1 MLFVFRISYP
11 EFRIPNFVSRISY
24 PEFRMSLLG
33 FRKHV
38 SECCAITQK
47 RCPPMVK
54 DKEKVM
60 FRSSRRISHGTDLR
74 QSVKYD
80 YTASCE
86 VHAATSIDLSSD

>member
-1 MLFVFRISYP
+1 MPLTVHDTFA
-11 EFRIPNFVSRISY
+11 SRWVLNIANTY
-24 PEFRMSLLG
+24 Q
-33 FRKHV
+33 HV

-47 RCPPMVK
+47 RCPPKVK

-74 QSVKYD
+74 QSEKYD